1 MTNNNS
7 RKDADKGIIN
17 EAFQE
22 TEDKMKESWQKFD
35 ADQAKKDMEE
45 AFDPQDTTWTCGR
58 ISIVSVIFILVAAL
72 AIGLFRLFLC

>member
-1 MTNNNS
+1 MNRNNS

-35 ADQAKKDMEE
+35 ADQSKKDMEE